1 MMRRLPSPHFFMEFA
16 SLIIFWL
23 LAMFCSA
30 KTAIAVTLVFV
41 AADTIRRLLSKA
53 SFPRLWVIC
62 SVLAVV
68 FGGIDLLAPTPFMI
82 RYEGCITNLVTCASF
97 IWGAYGSPSLIQEMV
112 EERQGF
118 TFPPERQELQS
129 FFRIFTLA
137 WAAYFAAKAILYVWL
152 GTHYPLPKTIALR
165 SAFGTLSLAV
175 MVLVSMQGRRVF
187 FLCQRAGFFLP
198 RPATDS

>member
-1 MMRRLPSPHFFMEFA
+1 MMRRLPSPRFFLEFA

-23 LAMFCSA
+23 LATFCSA
-30 KTAIAVTLVFV
+30 KTAIMVTLAFV

-68 FGGIDLLAPTPFMI
+68 FGVIDLLAPTPFII
-82 RYEGCITNLVTCASF
+82 RYEGSITNLVTCASF

-118 TFPPERQELQS
+118 TFPPERQELLS

-137 WAAYFAAKAILYVWL
+137 WAAYFAAKAILYGWL
-152 GTHYPLPKTIALR
+152 GTHYPRQKPSRCARHWALLALPLW
-165 SAFGTLSLAV
+165 
-175 MVLVSMQGRRVF
+175 
-187 FLCQRAGFFLP
+187 FL
-198 RPATDS
+198 